1 MSSWTPYG
9 DGRGRIKPQVGTL
22 PRIRVSRARCFG
34 AYARGYTLVDDDRI
48 RLSFEQAEGVE
59 PLPSQLQL
67 REVSGEPRAVLW
79 NTIQGVLDRSTTPG
93 KYLDTPWSTIL
104 KDEHVYRRHKMV
116 DDFANRANDRIR
128 EIRSIF
134 EHGDYVAVFGWLE
147 FVLKHP
153 ACPQDLHKRI
163 ESNLR
168 YSRAAYRVVDEQVI
182 CPIGSS
188 AEHATIVKAFADLD
202 ASQFNGARSHLRSAA
217 SSLTAG
223 EFADSVRESI
233 HAVESVCRT
242 LDPSADLSKALARLE
257 RKISIHPAM
266 KKGFTSLYG
275 YASDEGGI
283 RHALLESVQAK
294 VDEADALFM
303 IGACAAFVS
312 YLLNKARTNGFL

>member
-1 MSSWTPYG
+1 M
-9 DGRGRIKPQVGTL
+9 
-22 PRIRVSRARCFG
+22 
-34 AYARGYTLVDDDRI
+34 GYTLADKDRI

-67 REVSGEPRAVLW
+67 REVSSELRAVLW
-79 NTIQGVLDRSTTPG
+79 NTIQHSLEGSTGHSDYVQP
-93 KYLDTPWSTIL
+93 YLEKPWLIIL
-104 KDEHVYRRHKMV
+104 KEELVYRRHKMV
-116 DDFANRANDRIR
+116 DDFSNIASDRSLEVR
-128 EIRSIF
+128 RIF
-134 EHGDYVAVFGWLE
+134 EHGDYIAIFGWLE

-168 YSRAAYRVVDEQVI
+168 YSRAAYRVIDKMVI

-202 ASQFNGARSHLRSAA
+202 TIQFNGARAHLRNAA
-217 SSLTAG
+217 SNLTAG

-233 HAVESVCRT
+233 HAVESVSRT
-242 LDPSADLSKALARLE
+242 LDPSADLSKALARLGQQ
-257 RKISIHPAM
+257 ISIHPAM

-283 RHALLESVQAK
+283 RHALLESGQAK

-312 YLLNKARTNGFL
+312 YLLNKARTNGLL